1 MGQRYEKNSLNA
13 KIIAN
18 FLAFRL
24 CSRGVRYLGIPKHR
38 DYFDFFS
45 SQMRQ
50 LCHVSGPLLQYGLRV
65 ATNSDEKHEKSW
77 NELKTAVTLHQKSEM
92 ISLFDLLIQT

>member
-1 MGQRYEKNSLNA
+1 MSYCGL
-13 KIIAN
+13 
-18 FLAFRL
+18 
-24 CSRGVRYLGIPKHR
+24 
-38 DYFDFFS
+38 
-45 SQMRQ
+45 MRQ

-92 ISLFDLLIQT
+92 ISLFDLLTQNKYKGLTISTLSA